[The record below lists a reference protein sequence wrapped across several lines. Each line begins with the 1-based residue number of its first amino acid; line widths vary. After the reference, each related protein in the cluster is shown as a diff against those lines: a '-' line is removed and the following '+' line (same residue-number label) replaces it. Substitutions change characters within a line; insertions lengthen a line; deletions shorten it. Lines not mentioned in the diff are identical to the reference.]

1 MKTHPA
7 YLIAHQGKAS
17 PLFTTRAAAERVA
30 KATSKKS
37 SPRYAEDGFRVVGVP
52 NPKHP
57 QNGWEVESVWQ
68 RGVMVWPK
76 PALRQLIDNPPETRF
91 STRRAKKPTRTVPK
105 EAERRYAIHAVTT
118 GQVRYRKDRVSAE
131 HGAMDLSLAHPG
143 HRYDV
148 EVTENHRTRT
158 LGVWLNGKRQVA
170 RGVVYSQPSKPSAK
184 PQKST
189 VRRKTP
195 TPLRKAASKA
205 PTGKKEQQTRLFGH
219 VVRTLWDGRA
229 WKTEV
234 LDQFGRLVSK
244 TPRGAAANHKK
255 GIDFVR
261 MQMKEEKELQA
272 CRARKPIQRKSKK
285 PKGA

>member
-1 MKTHPA
+1 ME
-7 YLIAHQGKAS
+7 LS
-17 PLFTTRAAAERVA
+17 
-30 KATSKKS
+30 
-37 SPRYAEDGFRVVGVP
+37 
-52 NPKHP
+52 
-57 QNGWEVESVWQ
+57 
-68 RGVMVWPK
+68 MV
-76 PALRQLIDNPPETRF
+76 
-91 STRRAKKPTRTVPK
+91 
-105 EAERRYAIHAVTT
+105 
-118 GQVRYRKDRVSAE
+118 
-131 HGAMDLSLAHPG
+131 HPG

-170 RGVVYSQPSKPSAK
+170 RDVKPSAK
-184 PQKST
+184 PRKST
-189 VRRKTP
+189 VRRKVP

-205 PTGKKEQQTRLFGH
+205 PAGKKEQRTRLFGH
-219 VVRTLWDGRA
+219 IVRTFWDGRT

-272 CRARKPIQRKSKK
+272 CRARKPLQRKGKK